1 MEQKDTQLSPA
12 QILEP
17 KPNKMVVVL
26 SHQHWAVCV
35 AVIGAQNT
43 TRHTPED
50 GQEPAHYF
58 EN

>member
-1 MEQKDTQLSPA
+1 
-12 QILEP
+12 
-17 KPNKMVVVL
+17 MVVVL
-26 SHQHWAVCV
+26 SRQHWAVCV

-50 GQEPAHYF
+50 GREPAHYF